1 MESHSL
7 PSRSRPEMKRAHP
20 NAKVRGNA
28 ADDLLHALLV
38 ELDRLEELI
47 EEMDD
52 LQVMSRAEAES
63 RMAELHQKVDEFDV
77 V

>member
-7 PSRSRPEMKRAHP
+7 PSRSRPEMKRTHP

-28 ADDLLHALLV
+28 ADALLHALLV

-52 LQVMSRAEAES
+52 LQVMSRAGAER